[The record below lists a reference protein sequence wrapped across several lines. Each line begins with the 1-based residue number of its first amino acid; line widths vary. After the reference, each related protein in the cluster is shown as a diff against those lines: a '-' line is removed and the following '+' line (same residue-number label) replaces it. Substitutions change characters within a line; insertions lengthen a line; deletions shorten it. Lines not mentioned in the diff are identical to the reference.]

1 MKNILLSS
9 VAIVAFAGAA
19 AAEISFSGSA
29 TLGYNDDHENG
40 IYADSDLDI
49 TMSQELNNGWTA
61 SVTYGLELEQHEKGV
76 ENGGGDDG
84 QDKGAFDG
92 NLLVSLTNG
101 SYGVYYG
108 ETSYAAESL
117 WSGVSEMAQDGFSEN
132 DGEEVLKATA
142 MVGDI
147 EVAASAV
154 VDNMS
159 QETDQASFGAKGSF
173 GNVTFSLAYQEEAK
187 AGYTYNTTTEE
198 TTLAGGTV
206 TTSDFNAADVLG
218 LAIGTSFAGAD
229 VTVAYAKSGDEDS
242 TGIEVSYPVG
252 PVTVGAF
259 YVSES
264 ANAEDTYGVS
274 AAYAEGAIEATLS
287 HQSVN
292 TAKTTGLEGSYTVS
306 DELSVFAGY
315 ISSDDKA
322 DDGSYIGVE
331 YDLGGGASLLASY
344 ADVDATN
351 ATDDEFGAKDYKAGA
366 TLALSLKF

>member
-1 MKNILLSS
+1 MKKILLSS
-9 VAIVAFAGAA
+9 AAIVAFAGAA
-19 AAEISFSGSA
+19 AAEVTFSGSA
-29 TLGYNDDHENG
+29 TLGYNDDHEDG

-49 TMSQELNNGWTA
+49 TMTQELNNGWTA
-61 SVTYGLELEQHEKGV
+61 SVTYGLELEQHEEGGV
-76 ENGGGDDG
+76 TTTAGHFDD
-84 QDKGAFDG
+84 
-92 NLLVSLTNG
+92 NVLVSLTNG
-101 SYGVYYG
+101 TYGIFYG
-108 ETSYAAESL
+108 ETTFAAESL
-117 WSGVSEMAQDGFSEN
+117 WSGVSEMANDGFSEN
-132 DGEEVLKATA
+132 DGEEVLKVTA
-142 MVGDI
+142 MIGDI
-147 EVAASAV
+147 EVAASAAIDTV
-154 VDNMS
+154 TQDNA
-159 QETDQASFGAKGSF
+159 QASFGAAGSV
-173 GNVTFSLAYQEEAK
+173 GSVNFSLAYQEEVT
-187 AGYTYNTTTEE
+187 AGYTGAEGDFENPEV
-198 TTLAGGTV
+198 LAV
-206 TTSDFNAADVLG
+206 SV
-218 LAIGTSFAGAD
+218 GTSFAGAE
-229 VTVAYAKSGDEDS
+229 VTIAYAETSEYGVVGATDYVAGGNS

-292 TAKTTGLEGSYTVS
+292 TDKTTGLEGSYTVS

-315 ISSDDKA
+315 ISSDDKE